1 MATVGSN
8 GSTSSTLIPA
18 LGRVHQGLYDRV
30 LIDLDSVVIRQV
42 QQRLNGKIQPGQQ
55 IAIAVGSRGVANIAR
70 IARGTAEA
78 IRRLGGQP
86 FIVPA
91 MGSHGGATAAGQVEV
106 LASLGV
112 TEAFTRCPIRSSMDV
127 VQIGAT
133 EDGLPV
139 YLDRNAA
146 SADGIVVINRV
157 KKHTDF
163 HGEIESGLMKLI
175 CIGLGKK
182 AQADLVHSYGA
193 PGLKK
198 YIPLAARVT
207 LARARILLG
216 VATLENGYEQTS
228 EIVTLEPAELE
239 AGEKRLLRKNK
250 RTYPML
256 PVTALD
262 LLIVDQMGKEVS
274 GTGMD
279 TNVIGRIKIAGA
291 PEPARP
297 NIRTIVTLS
306 VTEASHG
313 NAVGVGLAD
322 LISQRLR
329 DQIDHEAMGIN
340 AITSGFLE
348 RGKVPIAL
356 PNDRLAIET
365 ALSRLSPE
373 ARRHPRVIR
382 ILDTLHLAD
391 FDASEAV
398 LAELRGKANVTI
410 VGEPKPVAFDAT
422 GTILPMVFDD
432 GHRAAAV
439 GQGEPSALARI

>member
-1 MATVGSN
+1 
-8 GSTSSTLIPA
+8 
-18 LGRVHQGLYDRV
+18 
-30 LIDLDSVVIRQV
+30 
-42 QQRLNGKIQPGQQ
+42 
-55 IAIAVGSRGVANIAR
+55 
-70 IARGTAEA
+70 
-78 IRRLGGQP
+78 
-86 FIVPA
+86 
-91 MGSHGGATAAGQVEV
+91 
-106 LASLGV
+106 
-112 TEAFTRCPIRSSMDV
+112 
-127 VQIGAT
+127 
-133 EDGLPV
+133 
-139 YLDRNAA
+139 
-146 SADGIVVINRV
+146 
-157 KKHTDF
+157 
-163 HGEIESGLMKLI
+163 
-175 CIGLGKK
+175 
-182 AQADLVHSYGA
+182 
-193 PGLKK
+193 
-198 YIPLAARVT
+198 
-207 LARARILLG
+207 
-216 VATLENGYEQTS
+216 
-228 EIVTLEPAELE
+228 
-239 AGEKRLLRKNK
+239 
-250 RTYPML
+250 L

-329 DQIDHEAMGIN
+329 DQIDHEAMSIN

-373 ARRHPRVIR
+373 ARRRPRVIR

-398 LAELRGKANVTI
+398 LDELLGKPNVTI
-410 VGEPKPVAFDAT
+410 VGKPEPVAFDAT
-422 GTILPMVFDD
+422 GTILLMQFDD
-432 GHRAAAV
+432 GHRAVAV